1 MNVRRFLAIWMTVL
15 LLLAAGC
22 SAGSK
27 TSSSPSYSAESN
39 TGISGAVDYG
49 DMEKAEDSL
58 PMTQTGGGQSE
69 SSVYQNAGAKLIR
82 RAELAIQTTQFDQ
95 AVNTLDDL
103 VLSHDGYYE
112 SASVYGGSYRDVN
125 ANRSGEYAIRI
136 PAEQF
141 RAFQSSVGS
150 LGYVTSS
157 TESSEDVGEQ
167 YYDTQARLK
176 TQQTK
181 QERLLSLLEKADT
194 MEDIISLENALSD
207 VEYQI
212 EQLSSTLNRYDALIS
227 YSTFRISLNEVTKV
241 TEEVGETASLSVKMS
256 AGLLASVD
264 GLVRGFQNFMIWIS
278 YHIFAVL
285 ILLAMA
291 GGGSAV
297 VLRNRG
303 FFRKK
308 KADQA
313 ARKNEDSQHHM
324 D

>member
-1 MNVRRFLAIWMTVL
+1 MKGKRVLAIGMTALFL
-15 LLLAAGC
+15 LIAGC
-22 SAGSK
+22 GAGSK
-27 TSSSPSYSAESN
+27 TAPSPSYDADNN
-39 TGISGAVDYG
+39 TGTSGAMDYLE
-49 DMEKAEDSL
+49 MQKAEEGL
-58 PMTQTGGGQSE
+58 PTTQTGSSQSE

-82 RAELAIQTTQFDQ
+82 RAEVAIQSTQFDQ
-95 AVNTLDDL
+95 AVKTLDEL
-103 VLSHDGYYE
+103 VLAHNGYYE

-125 ANRSGEYAIRI
+125 ANRSGEYVIRI

-157 TESSEDVGEQ
+157 TESSEDVGEK
-167 YYDTQARLK
+167 YYDTESRLK

-181 QERLLSLLEKADT
+181 QERLQSLLEKADT

-212 EQLSSTLNRYDALIS
+212 EQMSSTLNRYDALIS
-227 YSTFRISLNEVTKV
+227 YSTFRISLYEVAKV
-241 TEEVGETASLSVKMS
+241 TEEVGETASLSAKMS
-256 AGLLASVD
+256 AGFLSSVE
-264 GLVRGFQNFMIWIS
+264 GLVRGFQDFLIWVS
-278 YHIFAVL
+278 YHIFGVL
-285 ILLAMA
+285 ILVAVM

-308 KADQA
+308 KLNEAG
-313 ARKNEDSQHHM
+313 KKKEDSQHHT

>member
-1 MNVRRFLAIWMTVL
+1 
-15 LLLAAGC
+15 
-22 SAGSK
+22 
-27 TSSSPSYSAESN
+27 
-39 TGISGAVDYG
+39 
-49 DMEKAEDSL
+49 MEKAEDGLS
-58 PMTQTGGGQSE
+58 MTQTGGGQPE

-95 AVNTLDDL
+95 AMKTLDGL
-103 VLSHDGYYE
+103 VLSHDGYFE

-125 ANRSGEYAIRI
+125 ANRSGEYVIRI

-167 YYDTQARLK
+167 YYDTEARLK

-181 QERLLSLLEKADT
+181 QERLQSLLEKADT

-227 YSTFRISLNEVTKV
+227 YSPFHISP
-241 TEEVGETASLSVKMS
+241 
-256 AGLLASVD
+256 
-264 GLVRGFQNFMIWIS
+264 
-278 YHIFAVL
+278 
-285 ILLAMA
+285 
-291 GGGSAV
+291 
-297 VLRNRG
+297 
-303 FFRKK
+303 
-308 KADQA
+308 
-313 ARKNEDSQHHM
+313 
-324 D
+324 